1 MLLERV
7 KKLNLRRILMLLTWD
22 EVQRQFE
29 DNVKTAV
36 RTGQLSDEVEAFFQL
51 KMVSVYDSWENG
63 YFTSSAS
70 VNNHVNN
77 LILEG

>member
-1 MLLERV
+1 
-7 KKLNLRRILMLLTWD
+7 MLLTWD

-29 DNVKTAV
+29 DSVKTAV

-63 YFTSSAS
+63 HFTSSAS

-77 LILEG
+77 LILKG